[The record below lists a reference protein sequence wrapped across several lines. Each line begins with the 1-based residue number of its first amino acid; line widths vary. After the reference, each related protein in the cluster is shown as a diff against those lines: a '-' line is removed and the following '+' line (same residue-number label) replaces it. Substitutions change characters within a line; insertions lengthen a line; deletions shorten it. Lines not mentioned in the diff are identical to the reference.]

1 MEYILVAGGVGL
13 CIGFSL
19 GVLAMVLVKVPE
31 PDPTPDAATYP
42 CSIGS
47 RTYSFA
53 SGTATKPG
61 GRVPRVPHQGQE
73 IGDDISRS
81 NIGPESKPA
90 HGFHSGPGRRR
101 A

>member
-1 MEYILVAGGVGL
+1 MEHVLVAGGVGL
-13 CIGFSL
+13 FIGFSL

-53 SGTATKPG
+53 DGTAKKPG

-73 IGDDISRS
+73 IGVDISSS

-90 HGFHSGPGRRR
+90 QGFHSGPGRCR